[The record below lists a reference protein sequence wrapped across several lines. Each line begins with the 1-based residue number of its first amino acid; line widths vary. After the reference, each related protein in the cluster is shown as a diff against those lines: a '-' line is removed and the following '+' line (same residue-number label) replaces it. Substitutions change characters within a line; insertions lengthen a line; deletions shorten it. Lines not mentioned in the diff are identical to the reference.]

1 MADVPDKPERNLRLI
16 KEAAIIDKLQHDLE
30 KAMFTM
36 KIEWIKIWVLTG
48 DKVETGVNIKQTHK
62 QCQFETLYKL

>member
-48 DKVETGVNIKQTHK
+48 DKVETAINIAYS
-62 QCQFETLYKL
+62 C